1 MYDAEYALENVIVI
15 FIIIL
20 FLIFNF
26 FFFFA
31 FETSQ
36 QDELNYTYK
45 ASAILKKLNL
55 RD

>member
-26 FFFFA
+26 LFFFLL
-31 FETSQ
+31 SRH
-36 QDELNYTYK
+36 LSK
-45 ASAILKKLNL
+45 IS
-55 RD
+55 